1 MSNLGATPD
10 LRGLDK
16 TDVGVEAAKLNAG
29 EPWFIS
35 EVAGLQFYDYDSRD
49 ELTGERVRPEMGDRL
64 HLVRAPEN
72 EHDANAIEIWWRNSV
87 RLGHLPRYKAAQV
100 APLIDAGAAA
110 RAYVYDPGDGEAWSL
125 TVLVVGAA
133 AETCWA
139 RYIEH
144 VAWQSIGPT
153 EAEEKRAERLKRRA
167 ERAVDYNEAKRGARL
182 RQAVETL
189 FKAPFDPDLPAV
201 GERVPTSRLTGAM
214 HCCDKTV
221 VRIAATVGV
230 TITRYR
236 YSDDW
241 VTVTPE
247 LVGALRAWARAPR
260 GRIEI
265 GHVYIP
271 RIHSERRPDYAL

>member
-1 MSNLGATPD
+1 MSDLDATPD

-16 TDVGVEAAKLNAG
+16 TDVAVEAACLARG

-72 EHDANAIEIWWRNSV
+72 EHDSNAIEIWWRNSV
-87 RLGHLPRYKAAQV
+87 RLGHVPRYTAAQV

-125 TVLVVGAA
+125 SVLVVGAA
-133 AETCWA
+133 AEPCWA

-144 VAWQSIGPT
+144 VAWQSLGPT
-153 EAEEKRAERLKRRA
+153 EADKKRALRLERRS
-167 ERAVDYNEAKRGARL
+167 ERAVDFNEARRGARL

-189 FKAPFDPDLPAV
+189 FRAPFDPDLPAIGDTV
-201 GERVPTSRLTGAM
+201 RTGRLTQAM
-214 HCCDKTV
+214 HCSDKTIA
-221 VRIAATVGV
+221 RIAAGVGIMV
-230 TITRYR
+230 RRYR
-236 YSDDW
+236 YHQDQ

-247 LVGALRAWARAPR
+247 LAAALRAWAQAPR
-260 GRIEI
+260 GSIR
-265 GHVYIP
+265 VDRVNIP
-271 RIHSERRPDYAL
+271 RLYAERRRDHA